1 VNFIADS
8 SSTYIMVGC
17 DSWEGT
23 TSVAYPIA
31 GAVITNPSNAFP
43 ADSAQQTTFGSIAL
57 PVPSTTTVEYIPS
70 PSSTS
75 FQPSSPAPTSSVPS
89 SVNTVAAVGG
99 ALGGFASVVLAI
111 LAIYKFWSKR
121 KK

>member
-1 VNFIADS
+1 
-8 SSTYIMVGC
+8 MVGC

-31 GAVITNPSNAFP
+31 GAVITTPSNASP

-57 PVPSTTTVEYIPS
+57 PVPSTVTVEYIPS
-70 PSSTS
+70 PSSTNP
-75 FQPSSPAPTSSVPS
+75 QPSSPAPISSVPS

-121 KK
+121 KKEPLNP